1 MQILDEKID
10 IIKFIDIIQKIA
22 HLENIEDYE
31 TCKIIHDNIINRIDV
46 ESKEI
51 AEIYNLKQSKIFN
64 DAYDE
69 YQTILYYYRKI
80 RK

>member
-10 IIKFIDIIQKIA
+10 IIKFIAIIQKIV
-22 HLENIEDYE
+22 HLEEIEDYE

-51 AEIYNLKQSKIFN
+51 SEIYNLKQSKIFN

-69 YQTILYYYRKI
+69 YQSILYFYRSIK
-80 RK
+80 K